1 MTPSTTLEGCSCCE
15 EEVAAP
21 QKQKH
26 ILPFATKEAMASGSQ
41 KINPQKSIA
50 MRHLPCSSL
59 ISDLIAVGADCRV
72 APLKTS
78 FEWLQMHKKTNEM
91 AIPAMGVGAR
101 A

>member
-21 QKQKH
+21 QKRKP

-41 KINPQKSIA
+41 KTNPHKSIA
-50 MRHLPCSSL
+50 TCHLPCSSL
-59 ISDLIAVGADCRV
+59 ISDLIAVGDIV

>member
-59 ISDLIAVGADCRV
+59 ISDLIAVGDIV